1 MVLLLLMPSLSGQ
14 VDHGLDLLSVQ
25 GVEDITQPLLVRPV
39 PVPLIRHVLEEL
51 WLPLGH
57 LDEVVES

>member
-14 VDHGLDLLSVQ
+14 VDHGLDLFCVQ
-25 GVEDITQPLLVRPV
+25 GVEDITQPLLVYPV
-39 PVPLIRHVLEEL
+39 PVPLIRHILEEM
-51 WLPLGH
+51 WLPLGN